1 MKRKVKQMTRRNQG
15 QSLEEI
21 RDRLNPVIVG
31 WVNYYALA
39 DGRKHMARLDEWL
52 RRRMRQVAWKQWK
65 TPRNRY
71 ENLRNRGVSEYWA
84 VRAGGTSLG
93 TWRLSKSPPVHHALN
108 NTYWQKFRLE
118 SFLRRY
124 QLRHT

>member
-21 RDRLNPVIVG
+21 RDRLNPAIVG

-39 DGRKHMARLDEWL
+39 DGRKHMARFDERL
-52 RRRMRQVAWKQWK
+52 RRRMRQIAWKQWK
-65 TPRNRY
+65 TPRNRR
-71 ENLRNRGVSEYWA
+71 ENLHNRGVSEYWA

-93 TWRLSKSPPVHHALN
+93 PWRMSKSPSVHYAMN
-108 NTYWQKFRLE
+108 NTYWQEFGLR
-118 SFLRRY
+118 SFLK
-124 QLRHT
+124 QFLLRHT